1 MKIGKKWILLTTVSA
16 SICGQTAF
24 AQTAAQTQDM
34 VPQDVAQPT
43 ADIGDII
50 VTAQKREQNLA
61 DVGAPI
67 VAIGQSA
74 LQSRGVVSLA
84 DLAQVIPGLS
94 FSTSQY
100 GTPVY
105 TLRGVGFTDAS
116 LAAYPSV
123 TVYLDQIPLPF
134 PVMASLTNFDLE
146 RVEVLQGPQGT
157 LFGSNATGGAINYIA
172 AKPTSELS
180 AGGALTFGR
189 FNQLLVDAHVSGPL
203 SDTLKARIAV
213 RANHADDW
221 QYSYTRDA
229 TSGKTSTLA
238 GRMLLDWD
246 PTDRLSFQLNVNGW
260 RDRSDPQ
267 QPQAFALQTQV
278 PPTPAVELN
287 YPLAPHEPRA
297 ADFNANLPIYNR
309 SWLLQTSLRS
319 GYQISDDITLT
330 SLTSYTD
337 AKRDALVQGDG
348 VPFSQSDYK
357 QYGTMKSFFQELRLD
372 NGARGRVRWTAG
384 INYSK
389 DDVREVDTSYHADGS
404 VQNVG
409 LGVGVQG
416 RYTQFTDNY
425 AAFGNVEF
433 DILPN
438 LTAKAGARYTK
449 TNRDATSCT
458 FDGRDGIPA
467 AFFQNLQ
474 NALYQVISG
483 PIPAG
488 GLPVLGLNSCLSID
502 PKTGLAGEYAGKLNQ
517 DNVSYRFGLDWK
529 ISDPV
534 LLYANYSKGYK
545 AGGFPAVLASAFPQ
559 YNPVV
564 QESLIAYEAGFK
576 AQLFDRKIFV
586 TGSAFYYDYRDK
598 QLRSKVIDPIFGAID
613 AVVNVP
619 KSNVKGFDLSLS
631 SRPIHGFTFSSSA
644 TYLDT
649 NIDRFVGVNAGGQTA
664 DFSGTPIPFSP
675 KWSVNGDL
683 EYKFPVTTDIS
694 AFLGGSVTYRSQ
706 TNSLVGGTSE
716 FTVPAYTL
724 FDLRAGVESAD
735 KKWKA
740 MLFGKNIFNKYYIR
754 DVIRQYDYVVRFTG
768 SPATYGVT
776 VSYGF

>member
-1 MKIGKKWILLTTVSA
+1 MRISNKWALLATVSA
-16 SICGQTAF
+16 SICGQAAF
-24 AQTAAQTQDM
+24 AQTEASSQGAA
-34 VPQDVAQPT
+34 PQDAALSAPET
-43 ADIGDII
+43 GDII

-61 DVGAPI
+61 DVGASI
-67 VAIGQSA
+67 VALGQTT
-74 LQSRGVVSLA
+74 LQDRGVVSLA
-84 DLAQVIPGLS
+84 DLAQVVPGLS

-134 PVMASLTNFDLE
+134 PVMTSLTNFDLE

-172 AKPTSELS
+172 AKPTSDLS
-180 AGGALTFGR
+180 AGASLTFGR
-189 FNQLLVDAHVSGPL
+189 FNQLLVDAHLSGPL
-203 SDTLKARIAV
+203 SDTLKARISV

-229 TSGKTSTLA
+229 TVGKISTLA
-238 GRMLLDWD
+238 GRALLDWD
-246 PTDRLSFQLNVNGW
+246 PTERLSFELNVNGW

-267 QPQAFALQTQV
+267 QPQAFALQAQV
-278 PPTPAVELN
+278 PPIPAVELN
-287 YPLAPHEPRA
+287 YPLAPHKPRA
-297 ADFNANLPIYNR
+297 ADFNSNLPIYNK
-309 SWLLQTSLRS
+309 SWLFQSSLR
-319 GYQISDDITLT
+319 GAYQISDDITLT

-337 AKRDALVQGDG
+337 AKRDASVLGDG
-348 VPFSQSDYK
+348 VPFSQSDYQ

-384 INYSK
+384 LNYSK
-389 DDVREVDTSYHADGS
+389 DDVRELDSSFHLDGT

-409 LGVGVQG
+409 LGIGVRG

-458 FDGRDGIPA
+458 FDGRDDISA
-467 AFFQNLQ
+467 AFFQRLQ
-474 NALYQVISG
+474 DVLYPLITG
-483 PIPAG
+483 PIPPG
-488 GLPVLGLNSCLSID
+488 GLPIIGINDCLSID
-502 PKTGLAGEYAGKLNQ
+502 PTTGLAGEYAGKLNE

-564 QESLIAYEAGFK
+564 QESLVAYEAGFK
-576 AQLFDRKIFV
+576 AQILNRLMFL
-586 TGSAFYYDYRDK
+586 TGSGFYYDYRNK
-598 QLRSKVIDPIFGAID
+598 QLRSKVADPIFGVLDGI
-613 AVVNVP
+613 VNVP
-619 KSNVKGFDLSLS
+619 KSTVKGFDLSLA
-631 SRPIHGFTFSSSA
+631 SRPIGGFTFSSSA

-649 NIDRFVGVNAGGQTA
+649 NVDKFVGVNAGGQAA
-664 DFSGTPIPFSP
+664 DFSGTPVPFAP
-675 KWSVNGDL
+675 KWAVNGDIQ
-683 EYKFPVTTDIS
+683 YKFPVNDSIS
-694 AFLGGSVTYRSQ
+694 AFLGGSITYRGKTS
-706 TNSLVGGTSE
+706 SVVGATPE
-716 FTVPAYTL
+716 FAIPAYTL
-724 FDLRAGVESAD
+724 FDLRAGLESD
-735 KKWKA
+735 DGKWKA
-740 MLFGKNIFNKYYIR
+740 MVFGKNIFNKYYIR
-754 DVIRQYDYVVRFTG
+754 YVIRQFDYVVRFTG
-768 SPATYGVT
+768 APATYGVT
-776 VSYGF
+776 VSYDF